1 MRRGG
6 GGIRSSP
13 KDTCPSP
20 FHPHVRTVPVC
31 NEGDTFEAEMKSYGL
46 AAPAPLAITH
56 PSPSARVVMGALTP
70 TLVPAE
76 KLASRRTLQAAG
88 GHGRGP
94 LGA

>member
-1 MRRGG
+1 MQRGG

-31 NEGDTFEAEMKSYGL
+31 NEGDTFEAERKSYGL

-56 PSPSARVVMGALTP
+56 RVFGKTEYQ
-70 TLVPAE
+70 T
-76 KLASRRTLQAAG
+76 R
-88 GHGRGP
+88 
-94 LGA
+94 